1 MTEAAG
7 VSRILTLVFTDLADS
22 TALKTQRGD
31 QAVGELIARHRAHI
45 RRLAGETGGRI
56 IDWAGDGCFLTFE
69 APSAAV
75 LFALRLQRAHGEEPD
90 LPGVRTG
97 IHMGEVSERPGP
109 DGDMT
114 HPRVEGLAVDLAA
127 RISALAR
134 PAQVLMS
141 SPVTDSARHRLD
153 SAEFGQAILWRTQG
167 SYSLK
172 GFDEAVEIRE
182 AGLEGFARF
191 ETPAASD
198 KATPVLATGPGLMRK
213 RTRRIAILAGVVLA
227 IAVAV
232 LLWTRASD
240 RSSVLEGG
248 GTQTTGSHT
257 VPGFG
262 GRPAIAVL
270 PFENRSEDPKQA
282 IFADG
287 LAEDLITRL
296 STWRAFPV
304 IGGGSSFHYR
314 GDVDVRRVAK
324 ELAVQYVVQGSVRR
338 ADERI
343 RVTAQLIDAQSG
355 ENVWN
360 QTYDRQVQDV
370 FELQDEISATIA
382 ASLVGDLTHAE
393 LGRAQQRGT
402 RNLEAWS
409 LYELGIQHFFRLK
422 LKETVEARALFDQA
436 VALEPKFATALAYLS
451 ATYSW
456 EVQLG
461 SGGSPQDK
469 LTLAVETARR
479 AVELDPRDPMAH
491 VALAFAFN
499 MSGDARNGLASAQRA
514 VDLNPS
520 SPMGWA
526 SLGWAKLMA
535 GDPKGSIAANE
546 QSIRLDPQGAMVPI
560 AHEQL
565 SESYWEL
572 GQFDAGLE
580 EARTLVAALPDFPWG
595 YMDVA
600 LNAVGLGR
608 LDEARAAMA
617 EARRIV
623 PNLSQA
629 LIQQIMGVSRPEV
642 DARRNAALTQVGLE

>member
-1 MTEAAG
+1 
-7 VSRILTLVFTDLADS
+7 LADS

-31 QAVGELIARHRAHI
+31 HAVGELIARHRAHI

-69 APSAAV
+69 TPSAAV
-75 LFALRLQRAHGEEPD
+75 LFALRLQHAHGEEPD

-127 RISALAR
+127 RIAALAR

-141 SPVTDSARHRLD
+141 SPVADSARHRLD
-153 SAEFGQAILWRTQG
+153 SAEFSQAILWRTQG

-172 GFDEAVEIRE
+172 GFDEALEIRE

-198 KATPVLATGPGLMRK
+198 KATPVLATGPALMRK
-213 RTRRIAILAGVVLA
+213 RTRRIATLAGVVLA
-227 IAVAV
+227 MAVAV

-240 RSSVLEGG
+240 RSSVLEGD
-248 GTQTTGSHT
+248 GTQTTGGHT
-257 VPGFG
+257 LTVSGFA

-270 PFENRSEDPKQA
+270 PFENRSDDPKQA

-296 STWRAFPV
+296 SSWRAFPV

-343 RVTAQLIDAQSG
+343 RVTARLINAQSG

-360 QTYDRQVQDV
+360 QTYDRQVHDV

-409 LYELGIQHFFRLK
+409 LYELGLQHFYRLTPK
-422 LKETVEARALFDQA
+422 DVAEARAFFEQA
-436 VALEPKFATALAYLS
+436 GAVEPSFATAQGYLS
-451 ATYSW
+451 MTYSW
-456 EVQLG
+456 DVQLG
-461 SGGSPQDK
+461 SEGAPQEK
-469 LTLAVETARR
+469 LAIAVRTARH
-479 AVELDPRDPMAH
+479 AVELDPPRSYSPH
-491 VALAFAFN
+491 SPRL
-499 MSGDARNGLASAQRA
+499 RAQYVGRR
-514 VDLNPS
+514 PQ
-520 SPMGWA
+520 WA
-526 SLGWAKLMA
+526 YLGA
-535 GDPKGSIAANE
+535 
-546 QSIRLDPQGAMVPI
+546 
-560 AHEQL
+560 
-565 SESYWEL
+565 
-572 GQFDAGLE
+572 
-580 EARTLVAALPDFPWG
+580 
-595 YMDVA
+595 
-600 LNAVGLGR
+600 
-608 LDEARAAMA
+608 
-617 EARRIV
+617 ARR
-623 PNLSQA
+623 
-629 LIQQIMGVSRPEV
+629 GPES
-642 DARRNAALTQVGLE
+642 